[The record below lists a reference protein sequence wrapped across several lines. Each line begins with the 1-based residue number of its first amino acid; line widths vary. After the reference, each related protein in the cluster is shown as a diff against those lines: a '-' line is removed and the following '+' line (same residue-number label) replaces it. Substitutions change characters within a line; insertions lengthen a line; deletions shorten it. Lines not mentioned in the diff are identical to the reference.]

1 MTRQRVRRNHT
12 PEQKINLLRRCVDM
26 GDQERANVAEALVD
40 GELFVAAD
48 AEGLVELA
56 ARLEGVGDLPQG
68 DGPPA
73 YATEALGYAEDA
85 EGVVELAARLEDVG
99 DLPRPRARSGAPGRV
114 AERDPRSGAPRPETR
129 GGAQRPA
136 RRGEARALSGVKEAN
151 DG

>member
-68 DGPPA
+68 DGPSSLRHRGARIRGGCGGRRRAGRAPGGCRRSSSPP
-73 YATEALGYAEDA
+73 ELDRGRQAESPKEILDLA
-85 EGVVELAARLEDVG
+85 RLVRKPVAARNDQRVVEKR
-99 DLPRPRARSGAPGRV
+99 
-114 AERDPRSGAPRPETR
+114 ER
-129 GGAQRPA
+129 
-136 RRGEARALSGVKEAN
+136 
-151 DG
+151 